1 MSATAE
7 ITNQA
12 TAATDL
18 TSEEVKR
25 HIYRNSISN
34 YAFLVV
40 RLGLGA
46 VLFRLIFQ
54 ELPKEDFGFW
64 SVLWSML
71 GYGILL
77 DFGFGFTA
85 QKRVAELCVKR
96 DWDCLSRVLSTIF
109 YTYVIVALAI
119 IVGGWFIA
127 PLIVSSLKISPDN
140 LQRYTLVLRVFF
152 VGVGVAFPLG
162 MFPEMLR
169 GQQRIFLANNLQL
182 ASYLVSF
189 TGILIALANNWDLIW
204 LFVFSLGGTLLG
216 DFLCGFA
223 AMKKMPKVIIS
234 PSLFSRGM
242 IRETARFSIYAYITT
257 LTTVILTRTD
267 QIVISAGLAVAAVAI
282 YQAGAKV
289 AEMFSGFA
297 LQIAE
302 TLSPA
307 AAHFH
312 ATGSRA
318 ELRSLLIKGTRFT
331 VLLATPLYLGCAF
344 FLPGLLRLLTGE
356 SLAGTETYWVGQ
368 ILLLWTYMTVLTQS
382 VSKRIFMMC
391 GHEKRLMWLGL
402 GEALMNLGLSIALL
416 MIFKNVL
423 AVAAG
428 SLIATCFFGWLFLWP
443 WAAREAGIT
452 GWKLARAVIIPAW
465 VACCPLIALILTI
478 RLLPQLS
485 FADSFQTFFLEGTI
499 AGVVALVGLWKL
511 ALDDEERA
519 KFASF
524 IPQRFRRRVAA

>member
-34 YAFLVV
+34 YLFLVV

-54 ELPKEDFGFW
+54 DLTKEDFGFW

-96 DWDCLSRVLSTIF
+96 DWSCLSRVLSTIF
-109 YTYVIVALAI
+109 YTYVIVALVI
-119 IVGGWFIA
+119 IIGGWFTA
-127 PLIVSSLKISPDN
+127 PLIVASLKISPEN
-140 LQRYTLVLRVFF
+140 LDRYTSILRVFF
-152 VGVGVAFPLG
+152 VGVGIAFPLG
-162 MFPEMLR
+162 IFPEMLR

-182 ASYLVSF
+182 ISYLASF
-189 TGILIALANNWDLIW
+189 AGILFALANDWGLIW

-216 DFLCGFA
+216 DFLCGMA
-223 AMKKMPKVIIS
+223 AMKRMPKVAIS
-234 PSLFSRGM
+234 PSLFSRAM
-242 IRETARFSIYAYITT
+242 IRETTRFSVYAYITT

-302 TLSPA
+302 SLSPA

-312 ATGSRA
+312 ATGGRS
-318 ELRSLLIKGTRFT
+318 ELRTLLIKGTRFT
-331 VLLATPLYLGCAF
+331 VLLATPLYLCTAF
-344 FLPGLLRLLTGE
+344 FMPALLRLLTGE

-368 ILLLWTYMTVLTQS
+368 ILLLWTYMTVVTQS

-391 GHEKRLMWLGL
+391 GHEKRLMWLGVS
-402 GEALMNLGLSIALL
+402 EALMNLGLSIVLL

-443 WAAREAGIT
+443 WAAKEAAFS
-452 GWKLARAVIIPAW
+452 GWQLARAVLIPAW
-465 VACCPLIALILTI
+465 IACVPLIALIGII
-478 RLLPQLS
+478 RMLPRLS
-485 FADSFQTFFLEGTI
+485 FADSFPTFFAEGI
-499 AGVVALVGLWKL
+499 VAALVAAIGLWKL
-511 ALDDEERA
+511 ALDDEERG
-519 KFASF
+519 KFSSV
-524 IPQRFRRRVAA
+524 ILRRFGRRSAA